1 MILMGV
7 VNLTPD
13 SFRAETRAMSPAA
26 VRRRVKALL
35 ERGCSIIDFGAVST
49 RPGAADVPIE
59 EEWARLE
66 PALALVETAG
76 VPSQDL
82 RHPRLRGRGPSRRL
96 GRGEA

>member
-35 ERGCSIIDFGAVST
+35 GRGCGIIDFGAVST
-49 RPGAADVPIE
+49 RPAQ
-59 EEWARLE
+59 R
-66 PALALVETAG
+66 TS
-76 VPSQDL
+76 PSKPNGSVSNQ
-82 RHPRLRGRGPSRRL
+82 RWIW
-96 GRGEA
+96 